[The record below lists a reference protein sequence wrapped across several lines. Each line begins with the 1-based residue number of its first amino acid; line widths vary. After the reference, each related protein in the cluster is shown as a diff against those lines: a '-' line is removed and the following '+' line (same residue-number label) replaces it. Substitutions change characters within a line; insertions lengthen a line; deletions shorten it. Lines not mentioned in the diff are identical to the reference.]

1 MKVCPYCGKQ
11 GLDFDRATDGV
22 ECKKPVVYSPAVGDW
37 GCVFSVE
44 NRSEEGGDMGN
55 NGTQP
60 SVEEALALDGKT
72 YAQLDERERD
82 VLSYFAAKGRKFGVA
97 VRIVSDSDPKELT
110 LARNREQAEV
120 VMQNAN
126 SRVFVTVKNVGEGE

>member
-1 MKVCPYCGKQ
+1 MKICPYCGKQ

-22 ECKKPVVYSPAVGDW
+22 ECKRPVVYSPAVGDW

-44 NRSEEGGDMGN
+44 DRLEEDGDMGN
-55 NGTQP
+55 NSTQP
-60 SVEEALALDGKT
+60 SVEEAIALDCK
-72 YAQLDERERD
+72 A
-82 VLSYFAAKGRKFGVA
+82 GRKFGAA
-97 VRIVSDSDPKELT
+97 VRIEANADSKELA
-110 LARNREQAEV
+110 LALSRQQAEV

>member
-22 ECKKPVVYSPAVGDW
+22 ECKKPVVYSLAVGDW
-37 GCVFSVE
+37 VCVFRAE
-44 NRSEEGGDMGN
+44 NNLEGESGMADVQ
-55 NGTQP
+55 GTQP
-60 SVEEALALDGKT
+60 SVEEAQALDGKN
-72 YAQLDERERD
+72 
-82 VLSYFAAKGRKFGVA
+82 FAIA
-97 VRIVSDSDPKELT
+97 DTEELT
-110 LARNREQAEV
+110 LARSREQAEV

>member
-22 ECKKPVVYSPAVGDW
+22 ECKKPVVYSLAVGDW
-37 GCVFSVE
+37 VCV
-44 NRSEEGGDMGN
+44 NNLEGESGMADVQ
-55 NGTQP
+55 GTQP
-60 SVEEALALDGKT
+60 SVEEAQALDGKNF
-72 YAQLDERERD
+72 AMLGDRERE
-82 VLSYFAAKGRKFGVA
+82 VLSFFAAQGRKFGVA
-97 VRIVSDSDPKELT
+97 VRIVSDADPEELT
-110 LARNREQAEV
+110 LARSREQAEV